1 MKTITVNLYSFDE
14 LSQDAQKK
22 VIAHFA
28 ESNVTII
35 DLKSNLRM
43 IYPQNYTFGEREF
56 GAWRAMLRASGCT
69 NVTPWTL
76 DESEVNIFIL
86 YSKF

>member
-1 MKTITVNLYSFDE
+1 MKPIFNYHLKRRTLVNIDWHGF
-14 LSQDAQKK
+14 
-22 VIAHFA
+22 FA